1 MKSNEGQY
9 AVKSL
14 NQTVRFPTLGL
25 AKSYLEQMKRMG
37 VSGEIVSPDDRP
49 REDNEQ
55 DRKD

>member
-14 NQTVRFPTLGL
+14 NQTVRFPSLPL
-25 AKSYLEQMKRMG
+25 ARNYLEQMKRMG
-37 VSGEIVSPDDRP
+37 MGGELIFLGEREKPSG
-49 REDNEQ
+49 Q